1 MKKISFWM
9 LAAILTICAT
19 GVLTSCTE
27 DDDNN
32 DVVSATDPFPYPKE
46 YLANKDNSVKPGDSF
61 FDYCNGTWLA
71 STPISSDPSKN
82 FGGLYDALT
91 MMDERVEQLKSSV
104 PDLTRFFSLMEQ
116 IHDKPE
122 ASRAY
127 IDAQKAKIQKP
138 QTKEEAYRT
147 IGKMYV
153 EGVNVLG
160 MTFSIKWD
168 KDQLKAVLKPGGSVS
183 MDDSEMEHHQTK
195 LLQTRAASKTTVPA
209 LLAEGMGFDPS
220 LMVTDNEDTDIWEE
234 YWDGLTVDE
243 LYGMMQDGWKR
254 YEPFVSAPEM
264 AGDGNDGM
272 PSEGQSTMEM
282 LRAQA
287 RAALGYTISY
297 HFQQKFVPQSLKD
310 KYLGITKEF
319 QAALRKRIQKVDWM
333 SETTKQN
340 AIDKIDHYRLNVAFP
355 DTWYTDCV
363 PALADCETMVEA
375 MHRLNAANARLL
387 AKLVG
392 TDDVFS
398 FKLTQLDYD
407 SDGNPESLDL
417 TLVNATYSPEE
428 NSVNIFPAM
437 LMSPIMPADGVS
449 EACYYAVFSII
460 GHEMTHSF
468 DDNGSR
474 WDKYGKNRNWWTVA
488 DMMAFQDRW
497 ENLIRTYGNME
508 LDPQRAPLVFCDGKR
523 TLSENIAD
531 LGGFLTALDAYIA
544 RLDAQGFTGETR
556 NEQLRKFYEAYAH
569 LWCVQYGYE
578 KFEVLKNSDPHAH
591 ARLRVNGVVMNTD
604 LWYELYNVDRNHLLY
619 LPPERR
625 AYIW

>member
-1 MKKISFWM
+1 MKKLLITT
-9 LAAILTICAT
+9 ILTICAT

-220 LMVTDNEDTDIWEE
+220 LMVTDNEDMDIWEE

-254 YEPFVSAPEM
+254 YEPFVS
-264 AGDGNDGM
+264 
-272 PSEGQSTMEM
+272 
-282 LRAQA
+282 
-287 RAALGYTISY
+287 
-297 HFQQKFVPQSLKD
+297 
-310 KYLGITKEF
+310 
-319 QAALRKRIQKVDWM
+319 
-333 SETTKQN
+333 
-340 AIDKIDHYRLNVAFP
+340 
-355 DTWYTDCV
+355 
-363 PALADCETMVEA
+363 
-375 MHRLNAANARLL
+375 
-387 AKLVG
+387 
-392 TDDVFS
+392 
-398 FKLTQLDYD
+398 
-407 SDGNPESLDL
+407 
-417 TLVNATYSPEE
+417 
-428 NSVNIFPAM
+428 
-437 LMSPIMPADGVS
+437 
-449 EACYYAVFSII
+449 
-460 GHEMTHSF
+460 
-468 DDNGSR
+468 
-474 WDKYGKNRNWWTVA
+474 
-488 DMMAFQDRW
+488 
-497 ENLIRTYGNME
+497 
-508 LDPQRAPLVFCDGKR
+508 
-523 TLSENIAD
+523 
-531 LGGFLTALDAYIA
+531 
-544 RLDAQGFTGETR
+544 
-556 NEQLRKFYEAYAH
+556 
-569 LWCVQYGYE
+569 
-578 KFEVLKNSDPHAH
+578 
-591 ARLRVNGVVMNTD
+591 
-604 LWYELYNVDRNHLLY
+604 
-619 LPPERR
+619 RR
-625 AYIW
+625 RQ